1 MNYTLNQLQI
11 FLKVAQTKSITRASE
26 ELNLTQPAVSIQIK
40 NFQSQFEIPLIEIV
54 GKKVYLT
61 DFGKEIA
68 QSAEEIIEQVYAI
81 NYKMRAFNGQLFGRL
96 KISIV
101 STGKYI
107 IPYFLSDFLKENQGV
122 ELSMDVTNRGKVI
135 ESLKKNE
142 VDFSLVSLP
151 IEGDQYEYM
160 DLLTNELY
168 MVGNPELVAQ
178 NPEFNQHQLPSN
190 RPIIFREPGSG
201 TRMTMERFLENQEF
215 HVIKKI
221 ELMSNEAVKQAV
233 IAGLGYSIMPIIG
246 IKNELQNGSLV
257 IIPQKGLPI
266 KTQWKLVWNHGKK
279 HSPVAKAFLQYVQ
292 EHKDEIS
299 QKYFR

>member
-11 FLKVAQTKSITRASE
+11 FVKVAQTKSITRASE

-40 NFQSQFEIPLIEIV
+40 NFQSQFELPLIEIV

-68 QSAEEIIEQVYAI
+68 TSAEEIIEQVYAI
-81 NYKMRAFNGQLFGRL
+81 NYKMRAFQGQLFGRL

-101 STGKYI
+101 STGKYV

-151 IEGDQYEYM
+151 IDGDQYDYM
-160 DLLTNELY
+160 DLLGNELFL
-168 MVGNPELVAQ
+168 VGNPELVAQ
-178 NPEFNQHQLPSN
+178 NPAYNQNQLPSN
-190 RPIIFREPGSG
+190 LPIIFREPGSG
-201 TRMTMERFLENQEF
+201 TRMTMEAFLENQEI
-215 HVIKKI
+215 HVVKKI

-266 KTQWKLVWNHGKK
+266 TTQWKLVWNHGKK
-279 HSPVAKAFLQYVQ
+279 HSPVAKAFLQYVM
-292 EHKDEIS
+292 EHKDRIS
-299 QKYFR
+299 QKYFK